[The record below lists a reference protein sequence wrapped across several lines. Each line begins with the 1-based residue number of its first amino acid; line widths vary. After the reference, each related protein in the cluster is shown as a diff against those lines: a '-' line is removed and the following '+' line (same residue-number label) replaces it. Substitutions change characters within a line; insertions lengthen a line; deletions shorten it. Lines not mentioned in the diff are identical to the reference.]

1 MAPYILELGIRWFKR
16 KPLSSVERAS
26 GTHQV
31 GGGKS
36 QRCCC
41 HGSEETSPIV
51 LAMRYVAY
59 SLTW

>member
-51 LAMRYVAY
+51 L
-59 SLTW
+59 